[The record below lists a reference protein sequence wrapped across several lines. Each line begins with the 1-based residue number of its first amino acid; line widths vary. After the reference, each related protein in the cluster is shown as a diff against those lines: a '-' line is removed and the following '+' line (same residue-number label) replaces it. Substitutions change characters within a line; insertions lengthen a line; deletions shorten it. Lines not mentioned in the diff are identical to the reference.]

1 MQVSKGNLFTR
12 DDTVLGVC
20 QGLGDDLGFNPLW
33 LRIAFA
39 VGVYL
44 NPVAA
49 IGTYFGLGILVLA
62 TRLIVREPR
71 RAAPAVQAQPATEPV
86 AANADQAM
94 EELAVAA

>member
-20 QGLGDDLGFNPLW
+20 QGLGEDLGFNPLW

-44 NPVAA
+44 NPMVAV
-49 IGTYFGLGILVLA
+49 GSYFGLGLIVLT
-62 TRLIVREPR
+62 TRLIIREPR
-71 RAAPAVQAQPATEPV
+71 RAAPALEAQPAVERV
-86 AANADQAM
+86 AANADDPAQ
-94 EELAVAA
+94 ELAVAA